1 MIWII
6 VCKDKKDSL
15 SKRLAII
22 DKHREYLSLNPIKTL
37 ISGPLT
43 HNDGKTMNGSFFMV
57 EADEIS
63 EIYEFQKNDPLFRA
77 DVWEEVFI
85 SPFSKRVDNLST

>member
-1 MIWII
+1 MA
-6 VCKDKKDSL
+6 L
-15 SKRLAII
+15 I